1 MTGHEGSVSD
11 TDLHLLYPKKE
22 TVAQYC
28 TGFPV
33 TQAVRRRP
41 DFNINKK
48 KKRARYFV
56 YFCPFQMTCRR
67 NRLQCRVAGTR
78 HRFSHQRGSGS
89 RSSFHEITRI
99 RNPECSLAVRG
110 YLTYFPVSNDIHV
123 GSVSDTDLHLLN
135 PNTEIVAQYCTKE
148 KNEKF
153 IAGCS
158 LLKGK
163 G

>member
-48 KKRARYFV
+48 KKRASYFV
-56 YFCPFQMTCRR
+56 YFCPFQMT
-67 NRLQCRVAGTR
+67 
-78 HRFSHQRGSGS
+78 
-89 RSSFHEITRI
+89 
-99 RNPECSLAVRG
+99 
-110 YLTYFPVSNDIHV
+110 
-123 GSVSDTDLHLLN
+123 
-135 PNTEIVAQYCTKE
+135 
-148 KNEKF
+148 
-153 IAGCS
+153 
-158 LLKGK
+158 
-163 G
+163 